1 MKLTTVNAPSAAAA
15 SSSVETQA
23 SARLGG
29 TIASVVAPDSVH
41 VGAQTERV
49 QAAQAQLAQMPEVD
63 AARVADIKAAL
74 ARGEIAFD
82 AKKIAGLVVRHHG
95 GRG

>member
-1 MKLTTVNAPSAAAA
+1 MPNAASAHAAESTSTARLAAA
-15 SSSVETQA
+15 S
-23 SARLGG
+23 
-29 TIASVVAPDSVH
+29 ASVVAPDAVH

-49 QAAQAQLAQMPEVD
+49 QAAHVQLAAMPEVD

-82 AKKIAGLVVRHHG
+82 AQKIAGLVVRHHG